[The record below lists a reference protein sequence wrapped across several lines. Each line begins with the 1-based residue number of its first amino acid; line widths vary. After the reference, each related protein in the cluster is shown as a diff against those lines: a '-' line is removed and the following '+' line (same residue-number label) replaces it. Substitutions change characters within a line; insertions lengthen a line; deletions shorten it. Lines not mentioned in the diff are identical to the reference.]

1 MEKYQ
6 AFAFTDDGPQADLY
20 VLPSA
25 RQREESGVLTG
36 S

>member
-6 AFAFTDDGPQADLY
+6 AFAFTDDGPQADPH

-25 RQREESGVLTG
+25 RKREESGVLTG
-36 S
+36 R